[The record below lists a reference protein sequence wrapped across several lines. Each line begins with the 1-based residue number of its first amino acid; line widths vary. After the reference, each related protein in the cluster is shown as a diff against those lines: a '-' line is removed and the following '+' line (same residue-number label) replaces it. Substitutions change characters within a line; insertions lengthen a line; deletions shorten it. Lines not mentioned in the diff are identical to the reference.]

1 MSSDLFDRQKDAV
14 GKGERTIL
22 VYIELTT
29 GKQIPNSLDEFKQL
43 AESSGLDIIDT
54 VQVKLSFTKAQ
65 FFIGTGKVDELAL
78 IVDDKKIDLVVF
90 SLALSPSQ
98 ERNLEKVLK
107 CQVLDRTG
115 LILDIFALRA
125 SSFEG
130 KLQVELAQ
138 LRHLST
144 RLVRG
149 WTHLERQKGG
159 IGLRGP
165 GETQLETDKRLIS
178 IRIKNINKRLHKV
191 HKQHDLGRKARI
203 KNELPMISLA
213 GYTNAGKSTLFNRL
227 TKSEV
232 YADDKL
238 FATLDSTIRR
248 VILPAAGE
256 AVIADTVGFIQDLPH
271 ELVEAFK
278 STLEETR
285 QANVLLHVVDASDIN
300 NRDKIDQVQEIIEQ
314 IEAQDIPSIIVM
326 NKIDEISGFSP
337 RLDKDD
343 QGNIYRVWLSA
354 NTGEGIDLLYKALSQ
369 SLSGMMTFARIKL
382 DVQSAYIRSE
392 IHKVGF
398 IQKEIMNEFGQWLL
412 EINVTS
418 HYLER
423 LLNKRG
429 VSLLWEQKS
438 QQSQMV

>member
-1 MSSDLFDRQKDAV
+1 MPMELFDRQKDAV
-14 GKGERTIL
+14 GQGERTVL
-22 VYIELTT
+22 VHIELNSTRHT
-29 GKQIPNSLDEFKQL
+29 PNSLDEFKQL
-43 AESSGLDIIDT
+43 ALSSGLNIVDT
-54 VQVKLSFTKAQ
+54 ITVKRNFTKAQ
-65 FFIGTGKVDELAL
+65 FFIGTGKVDELTD
-78 IVDDKKIDLVVF
+78 IVSEHEIDLVIF
-90 SLALSPSQ
+90 SLELSPSQ
-98 ERNLEKVLK
+98 ERNLEKALK
-107 CQVLDRTG
+107 CQVIDRTG

-178 IRIKNINKRLHKV
+178 IRIKNINKRLAKV
-191 HKQHDLGRKARI
+191 HKQHDLGRKSRL
-203 KNELPMISLA
+203 KNELPMISLV

-227 TKSEV
+227 TNANV

-256 AVIADTVGFIQDLPH
+256 AVIADTVGFIRDLPH

-285 QANVLLHVVDASDIN
+285 QANVLLHVVDASDAN
-300 NRDKIDQVQEIIEQ
+300 NRDKIEQVEGIIEQ
-314 IEAQDIPSIIVM
+314 IDAQNIPSIIVM
-326 NKIDEISGFSP
+326 NKIDEIGDFSP
-337 RLDKDD
+337 RVDKDND
-343 QGNIYRVWLSA
+343 GNIYRVWLSA
-354 NTGEGIDLLYKALSQ
+354 HSGEGIDLIYKALSQ
-369 SLSGMMTFARIKL
+369 SLSGMMTCARIQL
-382 DVQSAYIRSE
+382 DVQSAFIRSE

-398 IQKEIMNEFGQWLL
+398 IEKEIMNEFGQWLL
-412 EINVTS
+412 EINVTR

-423 LLNKRG
+423 LLVKQG

-438 QQSQMV
+438 QQSQTA

>member
-1 MSSDLFDRQKDAV
+1 MELFDRQKDAV
-14 GKGERTIL
+14 GQGERTIL
-22 VYIELTT
+22 VHIELTSIS
-29 GKQIPNSLDEFKQL
+29 QSPDSVNEFKQL
-43 AESSGLDIIDT
+43 AASSGLNIIET
-54 VQVKLSFTKAQ
+54 VLVKRSFTKAQ

-78 IVDDKKIDLVVF
+78 SVSDNEIELVIF
-90 SLALSPSQ
+90 SHQSSPSQ
-98 ERNLEKVLK
+98 ERNLEKALK
-107 CQVLDRTG
+107 CQVMDRTG

-138 LRHLST
+138 LKHLST

-178 IRIKNINKRLHKV
+178 IRIKNINKRLAKV
-191 HKQHDLGRKARI
+191 HKQHDLGRKSRV
-203 KNELPMISLA
+203 KNQLPMISLA
-213 GYTNAGKSTLFNRL
+213 GYTNAGKSTLFNLL
-227 TKSEV
+227 TNAEV

-248 VILPAAGE
+248 VMLPASGE

-285 QANVLLHVVDASDIN
+285 QANVLLHIVDASDPN
-300 NRDKIDQVQEIIEQ
+300 NRDKIDQVEDIIEQ
-314 IEAQDIPSIIVM
+314 IDAQKIPRILVM
-326 NKIDEISGFSP
+326 NKIDGLVNFKP
-337 RLDKDD
+337 RIDKDSE
-343 QGNIYRVWLSA
+343 GNISRVWLSA
-354 NTGEGIDLLYKALSQ
+354 ETGEGVDLLYEALSE
-369 SLSGMMTFARIKL
+369 SLSGMMTSARIKL

-398 IQKEIMNEFGQWLL
+398 IKKEIMNEFGQWLL

-423 LLNKRG
+423 LLDKQG
-429 VSLLWEQKS
+429 VSLLWKQKS
-438 QQSQMV
+438 QQSQTA

>member
-1 MSSDLFDRQKDAV
+1 MELFDRQKDSV
-14 GKGERTIL
+14 GQGERTVL
-22 VYIELTT
+22 VNVELTSNRQQSN
-29 GKQIPNSLDEFKQL
+29 GIDEFRQL
-43 AESSGLDIIDT
+43 ALSSGLNIVQTIT
-54 VQVKLSFTKAQ
+54 VKRNSTEAK
-65 FFIGTGKVDELAL
+65 FFIGKGKVEELAS
-78 IVDDKKIDLVVF
+78 IVSINEVDLVIF
-90 SLALSPSQ
+90 SLQLSPTQ
-98 ERNLEKVLK
+98 ERNLEKTLK
-107 CQVLDRTG
+107 CQVMDRTA

-125 SSFEG
+125 KSFEG

-178 IRIKNINKRLHKV
+178 KRIKYLSKRLEKV
-191 HKQHDLGRKARI
+191 HKQHDLGRKSRR
-203 KNELPMISLA
+203 KKDLPMISLA
-213 GYTNAGKSTLFNRL
+213 GYTNAGKSTLFNQL
-227 TKSEV
+227 TNSHV

-256 AVIADTVGFIQDLPH
+256 AVVADTVGFIQDLPH
-271 ELVEAFK
+271 ELVAAFK

-285 QANVLLHVVDASDIN
+285 QANVLLHVVDASDN
-300 NRDKIDQVQEIIEQ
+300 DNGDKIEQVEDIIEQ
-314 IEAQDIPSIIVM
+314 IGAQEIPSIIVM
-326 NKIDEISGFSP
+326 NKIDEMSDFHP
-337 RLDKDD
+337 RVDKDYA
-343 QGNIYRVWLSA
+343 GNIYRVWLSA
-354 NTGEGIDLLYKALSQ
+354 HTGEGIDLLYQALSER
-369 SLSGMMTFARIKL
+369 LSGMMTYAGIQL

-398 IQKEIMNEFGQWLL
+398 IQKEKMNEFGQWLL
-412 EINVTS
+412 EINVTR
-418 HYLER
+418 HYLKR
-423 LLNKRG
+423 LLGKQG

-438 QQSQMV
+438 QQSQMA

>member
-1 MSSDLFDRQKDAV
+1 MELFDRQKDAV
-14 GKGERTIL
+14 GQGERTVLIH
-22 VYIELTT
+22 VELNSGRHT
-29 GKQIPNSLDEFKQL
+29 PNSLGEFKQL
-43 AESSGLDIIDT
+43 ALSSGLNIVDT
-54 VQVKLSFTKAQ
+54 ITVKRNFTKAQ
-65 FFIGTGKVDELAL
+65 FFIGTGKVDELSD
-78 IVDDKKIDLVVF
+78 IVSEHEIDLVIF
-90 SLALSPSQ
+90 SLELSPSQ
-98 ERNLEKVLK
+98 ERNLEKALK
-107 CQVLDRTG
+107 CQVMDRTG

-178 IRIKNINKRLHKV
+178 IRIKNINKRLAKV
-191 HKQHDLGRKARI
+191 HKQHDLGRKSRL
-203 KNELPMISLA
+203 KKELPMISLV

-227 TKSEV
+227 TNANV

-285 QANVLLHVVDASDIN
+285 QANVLLHVVDASDAN
-300 NRDKIDQVQEIIEQ
+300 NRDKIEQVEDIIEQ
-314 IEAQDIPSIIVM
+314 IDAQNIPSIIVM
-326 NKIDEISGFSP
+326 NKIDEIGDFSP
-337 RLDKDD
+337 RVDKDND
-343 QGNIYRVWLSA
+343 GNIYRVWLSA
-354 NTGEGIDLLYKALSQ
+354 HSGEGIDLIYKALSQ
-369 SLSGMMTFARIKL
+369 SLSGMMTCARIQL
-382 DVQSAYIRSE
+382 DVQSAFIRSE
-392 IHKVGF
+392 IHKIGF
-398 IQKEIMNEFGQWLL
+398 IEKEIMNEFGQWLL
-412 EINVTS
+412 EINVTR

-423 LLNKRG
+423 LLVKQG

-438 QQSQMV
+438 Q

>member
-1 MSSDLFDRQKDAV
+1 MPMELFDRQKDAV
-14 GKGERTIL
+14 GQGERTVLIH
-22 VYIELTT
+22 VELNSGRHT
-29 GKQIPNSLDEFKQL
+29 PNSLGEFKQL
-43 AESSGLDIIDT
+43 ALSSGLNIVDT
-54 VQVKLSFTKAQ
+54 ITVKRNFTKAQ
-65 FFIGTGKVDELAL
+65 FFIGTGKVDELTD
-78 IVDDKKIDLVVF
+78 IVSEHEIDLVIF
-90 SLALSPSQ
+90 SLELSPSQ
-98 ERNLEKVLK
+98 ERNLEKALK
-107 CQVLDRTG
+107 CQVMDRTG

-178 IRIKNINKRLHKV
+178 IRIKNINKRLAKV
-191 HKQHDLGRKARI
+191 HKQHDLGRKSRL
-203 KNELPMISLA
+203 KNELPMISLV

-227 TKSEV
+227 TNANV

-256 AVIADTVGFIQDLPH
+256 AVIADTVGFIRDLPH

-285 QANVLLHVVDASDIN
+285 QANVLLHVVDASDAN
-300 NRDKIDQVQEIIEQ
+300 NRDKIEQVEGIIEQ
-314 IEAQDIPSIIVM
+314 IDAQNIPSIIVM
-326 NKIDEISGFSP
+326 NKIDEIGDFSP
-337 RLDKDD
+337 RVDKDND
-343 QGNIYRVWLSA
+343 GNIYRVWLSA
-354 NTGEGIDLLYKALSQ
+354 HSGEGIDLIYKALSQ
-369 SLSGMMTFARIKL
+369 SLSGMMTCARIQL
-382 DVQSAYIRSE
+382 DVQSAFIRSE
-392 IHKVGF
+392 IHKIGF
-398 IQKEIMNEFGQWLL
+398 IEKEIMNEFGQWLL
-412 EINVTS
+412 EINVTR

-423 LLNKRG
+423 LLVKQG

-438 QQSQMV
+438 QQSQTA

>member
-1 MSSDLFDRQKDAV
+1 MPMELFDRQKDAV
-14 GKGERTIL
+14 GQGERTVL
-22 VYIELTT
+22 VHIELNSTRHA
-29 GKQIPNSLDEFKQL
+29 PNSLDEFKQL
-43 AESSGLDIIDT
+43 ALSSGLNIVDT
-54 VQVKLSFTKAQ
+54 ITVKRNFTKAQ
-65 FFIGTGKVDELAL
+65 FFIGTGKVDELTD
-78 IVDDKKIDLVVF
+78 IVSEHEIDLVIF
-90 SLALSPSQ
+90 SLELSPSQ
-98 ERNLEKVLK
+98 ERNLEKALK
-107 CQVLDRTG
+107 CQVMDRTG

-178 IRIKNINKRLHKV
+178 IRIKNINKRLAKV
-191 HKQHDLGRKARI
+191 HKQHDLGRKSRL
-203 KNELPMISLA
+203 KNELPMISLV

-227 TKSEV
+227 TNANV

-256 AVIADTVGFIQDLPH
+256 AVIADTVGFIRDLPH

-285 QANVLLHVVDASDIN
+285 QANVLLHVVDASDAN
-300 NRDKIDQVQEIIEQ
+300 NRDKIEQVEGIIEQ
-314 IEAQDIPSIIVM
+314 IDAQNIPSIIVM
-326 NKIDEISGFSP
+326 NKIDEIGDFSP
-337 RLDKDD
+337 RVDKDND
-343 QGNIYRVWLSA
+343 GNIYRVWLSA
-354 NTGEGIDLLYKALSQ
+354 HSGEGIDLIYKALSQ
-369 SLSGMMTFARIKL
+369 SLSGMMTCARIQL
-382 DVQSAYIRSE
+382 DVQSAFIRSE

-398 IQKEIMNEFGQWLL
+398 IEKEIMNEFGQWLL
-412 EINVTS
+412 EINVTR

-423 LLNKRG
+423 LLVKQG

-438 QQSQMV
+438 QQSQTA

>member
-423 LLNKRG
+423 LLDKQG
-429 VSLLWEQKS
+429 VSLLWKQKS
-438 QQSQMV
+438 QQSQMA

>member
-22 VYIELTT
+22 VYIELTS

-149 WTHLERQKGG
+149 WAHLERQKGG

-423 LLNKRG
+423 LLDKQG

>member
-138 LRHLST
+138 LRHLSS

-423 LLNKRG
+423 LLDKQG

>member
-1 MSSDLFDRQKDAV
+1 MSSDLFDRQKEAV
-14 GKGERTIL
+14 GQGERTIL
-22 VYIELTT
+22 VHVKLTS
-29 GKQIPNSLDEFKQL
+29 GNHSNGSVEEFQQL
-43 AESSGLDIIDT
+43 AESSGLNIVETLAI
-54 VQVKLSFTKAQ
+54 KRSFTKAQ
-65 FFIGTGKVDELAL
+65 FFIGTGKVDELEL
-78 IVDDKKIDLVVF
+78 LVRENEIELVIF
-90 SLALSPSQ
+90 SMQLSPSQ
-98 ERNLEKVLK
+98 ERNLEKALK
-107 CQVLDRTG
+107 CQVMDRTG

-138 LRHLST
+138 LKHLST

-178 IRIKNINKRLHKV
+178 LRIKNINKRLSKV
-191 HKQHDLGRKARI
+191 HKQHDLGRKSRV
-203 KNELPMISLA
+203 KNQLPMISLA
-213 GYTNAGKSTLFNRL
+213 GYTNAGKSTLFNLL
-227 TKSEV
+227 TKAQV

-248 VILPAAGE
+248 VMLPASGE

-271 ELVEAFK
+271 ELIEAFK

-285 QANVLLHVVDASDIN
+285 QADVLLHVVDASDPN
-300 NRDKIDQVQEIIEQ
+300 SRDKIEQVEEIIDQ
-314 IEAQDIPSIIVM
+314 IDAAEIPRIIVM
-326 NKIDEISGFSP
+326 NKIDGINDFKP
-337 RLDKDD
+337 RIDKDNE
-343 QGNIYRVWLSA
+343 GNIYRVWLSA
-354 NTGEGIDLLYKALSQ
+354 HTGEGVDLLYEALSQ
-369 SLSGMMTFARIKL
+369 GLSGMMTFASIKL

-398 IQKEIMNEFGQWLL
+398 IKKEIMNEFGQWLL

-423 LLNKRG
+423 LLDKQG
-429 VSLLWEQKS
+429 VSLLWKQNP
-438 QQSQMV
+438 QQSQTA

>member
-1 MSSDLFDRQKDAV
+1 MELFDRQKDSV
-14 GKGERTIL
+14 GQGERTVL
-22 VYIELTT
+22 VNVELTSNRQQSN
-29 GKQIPNSLDEFKQL
+29 GMDEFRQL
-43 AESSGLDIIDT
+43 ALSSGLNIVQTIT
-54 VQVKLSFTKAQ
+54 VKRNSTEAK
-65 FFIGTGKVDELAL
+65 FFIGKGKVEELAS
-78 IVDDKKIDLVVF
+78 IVSINEVDLVIF
-90 SLALSPSQ
+90 SLQLSPTQ
-98 ERNLEKVLK
+98 ERNLEKTLK
-107 CQVLDRTG
+107 CQVMDRTA

-125 SSFEG
+125 KSFEG

-178 IRIKNINKRLHKV
+178 KRIKYLGKRLEKV
-191 HKQHDLGRKARI
+191 HKQHDLGRKSRR
-203 KNELPMISLA
+203 KKDLPMISLA
-213 GYTNAGKSTLFNRL
+213 GYTNAGKSTLFNQL
-227 TKSEV
+227 TNSHV

-256 AVIADTVGFIQDLPH
+256 AVVADTVGFIQDLPH
-271 ELVEAFK
+271 ELVAAFK

-285 QANVLLHVVDASDIN
+285 QANVLLHVVDASDN
-300 NRDKIDQVQEIIEQ
+300 DNGDKIEQVEDIIEQ
-314 IEAQDIPSIIVM
+314 IGAQEIPSIIVM
-326 NKIDEISGFSP
+326 NKIDEMSDFHP
-337 RLDKDD
+337 RVDKDYA
-343 QGNIYRVWLSA
+343 GNIYRVWLSA
-354 NTGEGIDLLYKALSQ
+354 HTGEGIDLLYQALSER
-369 SLSGMMTFARIKL
+369 LSGMMTCAGIQL

-398 IQKEIMNEFGQWLL
+398 IQKEKMNEFGQWLL
-412 EINVTS
+412 EINVTR
-418 HYLER
+418 HYLKR
-423 LLNKRG
+423 LLGKQG

-438 QQSQMV
+438 QQSQMA

>member
-1 MSSDLFDRQKDAV
+1 MFFERPKT
-14 GKGERTIL
+14 GEVTIL
-22 VYIELTT
+22 VQLSIESD
-29 GKQIPNSLDEFKQL
+29 KEREDPIEF
-43 AESSGLDIIDT
+43 E
-54 VQVKLSFTKAQ
+54 
-65 FFIGTGKVDELAL
+65 ELAL
-78 IVDDKKIDLVVF
+78 SAGALPVEFISGARKQPSPNYFVGSGKLEEIASAVRAHKAQVVLF
-90 SLALSPSQ
+90 NHALSPSQ
-98 ERNLEKVLK
+98 ERNLEKELQ
-107 CQVLDRTG
+107 CRVLDRTG
-115 LILDIFALRA
+115 LILDIFAQRA
-125 SSFEG
+125 RSHEG

-138 LRHLST
+138 LQHLST
-144 RLVRG
+144 RLKRG
-149 WTHLERQKGG
+149 WTHLDRQKGG
-159 IGLRGP
+159 IGLRGA
-165 GETQLETDKRLIS
+165 GETQLELDQRMIGQRIKS
-178 IRIKNINKRLHKV
+178 IRK
-191 HKQHDLGRKARI
+191 
-203 KNELPMISLA
+203 SLA
-213 GYTNAGKSTLFNRL
+213 KVRSQREQGRRSRSRAEIPTVSLVGYTNAGKSTLFNAL
-227 TKSEV
+227 TNAEA
-232 YADDKL
+232 YAADQL
-238 FATLDSTIRR
+238 FATLDSTLRR
-248 VILPAAGE
+248 VELPNFGGAI
-256 AVIADTVGFIQDLPH
+256 VADTVGFIQDLPH

-314 IEAQDIPSIIVM
+314 IEAHDIPSIIVM

-354 NTGEGIDLLYKALSQ
+354 NTGKGIDLLYKALSQ

-423 LLNKRG
+423 LLDKQG

>member
-1 MSSDLFDRQKDAV
+1 MELFDRQKEAV
-14 GKGERTIL
+14 GQGERTIL
-22 VYIELTT
+22 VNVELTSGNQST
-29 GKQIPNSLDEFKQL
+29 GSIDEFKQL
-43 AESSGLDIIDT
+43 AESSGLNI
-54 VQVKLSFTKAQ
+54 VKTLTIKRSFTKAQ
-65 FFIGTGKVDELAL
+65 YFIGTGKVDELAML
-78 IVDDKKIDLVVF
+78 VDENEIEIVIF
-90 SLALSPSQ
+90 SLQLSPSQ
-98 ERNLEKVLK
+98 ERNLEKALK
-107 CQVLDRTG
+107 CQVMDRTG

-125 SSFEG
+125 NSFEG

-138 LRHLST
+138 LKHLST

-178 IRIKNINKRLHKV
+178 IRIKNINKRLLKV
-191 HKQHDLGRKARI
+191 HKQHDLGRKSRV
-203 KNELPMISLA
+203 KNQLPMISLT
-213 GYTNAGKSTLFNRL
+213 GYTNAGKSTLFNLL
-227 TKSEV
+227 TKAQV

-248 VILPAAGE
+248 VMLPASGE

-271 ELVEAFK
+271 ELIEAFK

-285 QANVLLHVVDASDIN
+285 QANVLLHVVDASDQN
-300 NRDKIDQVQEIIEQ
+300 SRDKIEQVEKIIEQ
-314 IEAQDIPSIIVM
+314 IDAKEIPTIIVM
-326 NKIDEISGFSP
+326 NKIDGINDFRP
-337 RLDKDD
+337 RIDKDNE
-343 QGNIYRVWLSA
+343 GKIYRVWLSA
-354 NTGEGIDLLYKALSQ
+354 QTGDGVELLYEALSQ
-369 SLSGMMTFARIKL
+369 SLSGMMTFASIKL

-398 IQKEIMNEFGQWLL
+398 IKKEIMNEFGQWLL

-423 LLNKRG
+423 LLDKQG
-429 VSLLWEQKS
+429 VSLLWKQKS
-438 QQSQMV
+438 QQSQMA

>member
-1 MSSDLFDRQKDAV
+1 MPMELFDRQKDAV
-14 GKGERTIL
+14 GQGERTVLIH
-22 VYIELTT
+22 VELNSGRHT
-29 GKQIPNSLDEFKQL
+29 PNSLGEFKQL
-43 AESSGLDIIDT
+43 ALSSGLNIVDT
-54 VQVKLSFTKAQ
+54 ITVKRNFTKAQ
-65 FFIGTGKVDELAL
+65 FFIGTGKVDELSD
-78 IVDDKKIDLVVF
+78 IVSEYEIDLVIF
-90 SLALSPSQ
+90 SLELSPSQ
-98 ERNLEKVLK
+98 ERNLEKALK
-107 CQVLDRTG
+107 CQVMDRTG

-178 IRIKNINKRLHKV
+178 IRIKNINKRLAKV
-191 HKQHDLGRKARI
+191 HKQHDLGRKSRL
-203 KNELPMISLA
+203 KNELPMISLV

-227 TKSEV
+227 TNANV

-285 QANVLLHVVDASDIN
+285 QANVLLHVVDASDAN
-300 NRDKIDQVQEIIEQ
+300 NRDKIEQVEDIIEQ
-314 IEAQDIPSIIVM
+314 IDAQNIPSIIVM
-326 NKIDEISGFSP
+326 NKIDEIGDFSP
-337 RLDKDD
+337 RVDKDND
-343 QGNIYRVWLSA
+343 GNIYRVWLSA
-354 NTGEGIDLLYKALSQ
+354 HSGEGIDLIYKALSQ
-369 SLSGMMTFARIKL
+369 RLSGMMTCARIQL
-382 DVQSAYIRSE
+382 DVQSAFIRSE
-392 IHKVGF
+392 IHKIGF
-398 IQKEIMNEFGQWLL
+398 IEKEIMNEFGQWLL
-412 EINVTS
+412 EINVTR

-423 LLNKRG
+423 LLVKQG

-438 QQSQMV
+438 Q

>member
-1 MSSDLFDRQKDAV
+1 MPRELFDRQKDSV
-14 GKGERTIL
+14 GQGERTIL
-22 VYIELTT
+22 VNVELTSNRQQSN
-29 GKQIPNSLDEFKQL
+29 GIDEFRQL
-43 AESSGLDIIDT
+43 ALSSGLNIVQTIT
-54 VQVKLSFTKAQ
+54 VKRNSTEAK
-65 FFIGTGKVDELAL
+65 FFIGKGKVEELAS
-78 IVDDKKIDLVVF
+78 IVNINEVDLVIF
-90 SLALSPSQ
+90 SLQLSPTQ
-98 ERNLEKVLK
+98 ERNLEKTLK
-107 CQVLDRTG
+107 CQVMDRTA

-125 SSFEG
+125 KSFEG

-178 IRIKNINKRLHKV
+178 KRIKYLGKRLEKV
-191 HKQHDLGRKARI
+191 HKQHDLGRKSRR
-203 KNELPMISLA
+203 KKDLPMISLA

-227 TKSEV
+227 TNSHV

-256 AVIADTVGFIQDLPH
+256 AVVADTVGFIQDLPH
-271 ELVEAFK
+271 ELVAAFK

-285 QANVLLHVVDASDIN
+285 QANVLLHVVDASDN
-300 NRDKIDQVQEIIEQ
+300 DNGDKIEQVEDIIEQ
-314 IEAQDIPSIIVM
+314 IGAQEIPSIIVM
-326 NKIDEISGFSP
+326 NKIDEMSDFHP
-337 RLDKDD
+337 RVDKDYA
-343 QGNIYRVWLSA
+343 GNIYRVWLSA
-354 NTGEGIDLLYKALSQ
+354 HTGEGIDLLYQALSER
-369 SLSGMMTFARIKL
+369 LSGMMTCAGIQL

-398 IQKEIMNEFGQWLL
+398 IQKEKMNEFGQWLL
-412 EINVTS
+412 EINVTR
-418 HYLER
+418 HYLKR
-423 LLNKRG
+423 LLGKQG

-438 QQSQMV
+438 QQSQMA

>member
-300 NRDKIDQVQEIIEQ
+300 NRDKIDQVQDIIEQ

-354 NTGEGIDLLYKALSQ
+354 NTGEGINLLYKALSQ
-369 SLSGMMTFARIKL
+369 SLSGTMTFARIKL

-423 LLNKRG
+423 LLDKQG

>member
-1 MSSDLFDRQKDAV
+1 MPMELFDRQKDAV
-14 GKGERTIL
+14 GQGERTVL
-22 VYIELTT
+22 VHIELNSERHA
-29 GKQIPNSLDEFKQL
+29 PNSVDEFKQL
-43 AESSGLDIIDT
+43 ALSSGLNIVDT
-54 VQVKLSFTKAQ
+54 ITVKRNFTKAQ
-65 FFIGTGKVDELAL
+65 FFIGTGKVDELTD
-78 IVDDKKIDLVVF
+78 IVSEHKIDLVIF
-90 SLALSPSQ
+90 SLELSPSQ
-98 ERNLEKVLK
+98 ERNLEKALK
-107 CQVLDRTG
+107 CQVMDRTG

-178 IRIKNINKRLHKV
+178 IRIKNINKRLAKV
-191 HKQHDLGRKARI
+191 HKQHDLGRKSRL
-203 KNELPMISLA
+203 KNELPMISLV

-227 TKSEV
+227 TNANV

-256 AVIADTVGFIQDLPH
+256 AVIADTVGFIRDLPH

-285 QANVLLHVVDASDIN
+285 QANVLLHVVDASDAN
-300 NRDKIDQVQEIIEQ
+300 NRDKIEQVEGIIEQ
-314 IEAQDIPSIIVM
+314 IDAQNIPSIIVM
-326 NKIDEISGFSP
+326 NKIDEIGDFSP
-337 RLDKDD
+337 RVDKDND
-343 QGNIYRVWLSA
+343 GNIYRVWLSA
-354 NTGEGIDLLYKALSQ
+354 HSGEGIDLIYKALSQ
-369 SLSGMMTFARIKL
+369 SLSGMMTCARIQL
-382 DVQSAYIRSE
+382 DVQSAFIRSE

-398 IQKEIMNEFGQWLL
+398 IEKEKMNEFGQWLL
-412 EINVTS
+412 EINVTR

-423 LLNKRG
+423 LLVKQG

-438 QQSQMV
+438 QQSQTA

>member
-1 MSSDLFDRQKDAV
+1 MELFDRQKDSV
-14 GKGERTIL
+14 GQGERTVL
-22 VYIELTT
+22 VNVELTSNRQQSN
-29 GKQIPNSLDEFKQL
+29 GIDEFRQL
-43 AESSGLDIIDT
+43 ALSSGLNIVQTIT
-54 VQVKLSFTKAQ
+54 VKRNSTEAK
-65 FFIGTGKVDELAL
+65 FFIGKGKVEELAS
-78 IVDDKKIDLVVF
+78 IVSINEVDLVIF
-90 SLALSPSQ
+90 SLQLSPTQ
-98 ERNLEKVLK
+98 ERNLEKTLK
-107 CQVLDRTG
+107 CQVMDRTG

-125 SSFEG
+125 KSFEG

-178 IRIKNINKRLHKV
+178 KRIKYLNKRLEKV
-191 HKQHDLGRKARI
+191 HKQHDLGRKSRR
-203 KNELPMISLA
+203 KKDLPMISLA

-227 TKSEV
+227 TNSHV

-256 AVIADTVGFIQDLPH
+256 AVVADTVGFIQDLPH
-271 ELVEAFK
+271 ELVAAFK

-285 QANVLLHVVDASDIN
+285 QANVLLHVVDASDN
-300 NRDKIDQVQEIIEQ
+300 DNGDKIEQVEDIIEQ
-314 IEAQDIPSIIVM
+314 IGAQEIPSIIVM
-326 NKIDEISGFSP
+326 NKIDEMSDFHP
-337 RLDKDD
+337 RVDKDYA
-343 QGNIYRVWLSA
+343 GNIYRVWLSA
-354 NTGEGIDLLYKALSQ
+354 HTGEGIDLLYQALSER
-369 SLSGMMTFARIKL
+369 LSGMMTCAGIQL

-398 IQKEIMNEFGQWLL
+398 IQKEKMNEFGQWLL
-412 EINVTS
+412 EINVTR
-418 HYLER
+418 HYLKR
-423 LLNKRG
+423 LLGKQG

-438 QQSQMV
+438 QQSQMA

>member
-337 RLDKDD
+337 RLDIDD

-423 LLNKRG
+423 LLDKQG
-429 VSLLWEQKS
+429 VSLLWKQKS
-438 QQSQMV
+438 QQSQTA

>member
-1 MSSDLFDRQKDAV
+1 MELFDRQKDSV
-14 GKGERTIL
+14 GQGERTVL
-22 VYIELTT
+22 VNVELTSNRQQSN
-29 GKQIPNSLDEFKQL
+29 GMDEFRQL
-43 AESSGLDIIDT
+43 ALSSGLNIVQTIT
-54 VQVKLSFTKAQ
+54 VKRNSTEAK
-65 FFIGTGKVDELAL
+65 FFIGTGKVEELAS
-78 IVDDKKIDLVVF
+78 IVDINEVDLVIF
-90 SLALSPSQ
+90 SLQLSPTQ
-98 ERNLEKVLK
+98 ERNLEKTLK
-107 CQVLDRTG
+107 CQVMDRTG

-125 SSFEG
+125 KSFEG

-178 IRIKNINKRLHKV
+178 KRIKYLGKRLEKV
-191 HKQHDLGRKARI
+191 HKQHDLGRKSRR
-203 KNELPMISLA
+203 KKDLPMISLA

-227 TKSEV
+227 TNSHV

-256 AVIADTVGFIQDLPH
+256 AVVADTVGFIQNLPH
-271 ELVEAFK
+271 ELVAAFK

-285 QANVLLHVVDASDIN
+285 QANVLLHVVDASDN
-300 NRDKIDQVQEIIEQ
+300 DNGDKIEQVEDIIEQ
-314 IEAQDIPSIIVM
+314 IGAQEIPSIIVM
-326 NKIDEISGFSP
+326 NKVDEMSGFHP
-337 RLDKDD
+337 RVDKDYA
-343 QGNIYRVWLSA
+343 GNIYRVWLSA
-354 NTGEGIDLLYKALSQ
+354 HTGEGIDFLYQALSER
-369 SLSGMMTFARIKL
+369 LSGMMTCAGIQL

-398 IQKEIMNEFGQWLL
+398 IQKEKMNEFGQWLL
-412 EINVTS
+412 EINVTR
-418 HYLER
+418 HYLKR
-423 LLNKRG
+423 LLDKQG

-438 QQSQMV
+438 QQSQMA

>member
-300 NRDKIDQVQEIIEQ
+300 NRDKIDQVQDIIEQ

-337 RLDKDD
+337 RLDIDD

-423 LLNKRG
+423 LLDKQG

>member
-1 MSSDLFDRQKDAV
+1 MPMELFDRQKDAV
-14 GKGERTIL
+14 GQGERTVL
-22 VYIELTT
+22 VHIELNSASHA
-29 GKQIPNSLDEFKQL
+29 PNSLDEFKQL
-43 AESSGLDIIDT
+43 ALSSGLNIVDT
-54 VQVKLSFTKAQ
+54 ITVKRNFTKAQ
-65 FFIGTGKVDELAL
+65 FFIGTGKVDELTD
-78 IVDDKKIDLVVF
+78 IVSEHKIDLVIF
-90 SLALSPSQ
+90 SLELSPSQ
-98 ERNLEKVLK
+98 ERNLEKALN
-107 CQVLDRTG
+107 CQVIDRTG

-178 IRIKNINKRLHKV
+178 IRIKNINKRLAKV
-191 HKQHDLGRKARI
+191 HKQHDLGRKSRL
-203 KNELPMISLA
+203 KNELPMISLV

-227 TKSEV
+227 TNANV

-256 AVIADTVGFIQDLPH
+256 AVIADTVGFIRDLPH

-285 QANVLLHVVDASDIN
+285 QANVLLHVVDASDAN
-300 NRDKIDQVQEIIEQ
+300 NRDKIEQVEGIIEQ
-314 IEAQDIPSIIVM
+314 IDAQNIPSIIVM
-326 NKIDEISGFSP
+326 NKIDEIGDFSP
-337 RLDKDD
+337 RVDKDNN
-343 QGNIYRVWLSA
+343 GNIYRVWLSA
-354 NTGEGIDLLYKALSQ
+354 HSGEGIDLIYKALSQ
-369 SLSGMMTFARIKL
+369 SLSGMMTYARIQL
-382 DVQSAYIRSE
+382 DVQSAFIRSE

-398 IQKEIMNEFGQWLL
+398 IEKEIMNEFGQWLL
-412 EINVTS
+412 EINVTR

-423 LLNKRG
+423 LLVKQG

-438 QQSQMV
+438 QQSQTA

>member
-1 MSSDLFDRQKDAV
+1 MELFDRQKEAV
-14 GKGERTIL
+14 GQGERTIL
-22 VYIELTT
+22 VNVELTS
-29 GKQIPNSLDEFKQL
+29 GKQSSGCIDEFKQL
-43 AESSGLDIIDT
+43 AESSGLNI
-54 VQVKLSFTKAQ
+54 VKTLTIKRSFTKAQ
-65 FFIGTGKVDELAL
+65 YFIGTGKVDELAML
-78 IVDDKKIDLVVF
+78 VDENGIEIVIF
-90 SLALSPSQ
+90 SLQLSPSQ
-98 ERNLEKVLK
+98 ERNLEKALK
-107 CQVLDRTG
+107 CQVMDRTG

-125 SSFEG
+125 NSFEG

-138 LRHLST
+138 LKHLST

-178 IRIKNINKRLHKV
+178 IRIKNINKRLLKV
-191 HKQHDLGRKARI
+191 HKQHDLGRKSRV
-203 KNELPMISLA
+203 KNQLPMISLA
-213 GYTNAGKSTLFNRL
+213 GYTNAGKSTLFNLL
-227 TKSEV
+227 TKAQV

-248 VILPAAGE
+248 VMLPASGE

-271 ELVEAFK
+271 ELIEAFK

-285 QANVLLHVVDASDIN
+285 QANVLLHVVDASDQN
-300 NRDKIDQVQEIIEQ
+300 SRDKIEQVEKIIEQ
-314 IEAQDIPSIIVM
+314 IDAKEIPTIIVM
-326 NKIDEISGFSP
+326 NKIDGINDFQP
-337 RLDKDD
+337 RIDKDNE
-343 QGNIYRVWLSA
+343 GKIYRVWLSA
-354 NTGEGIDLLYKALSQ
+354 QTGDGVELLYEALSQ
-369 SLSGMMTFARIKL
+369 SLSGMMTSASIKL

-398 IQKEIMNEFGQWLL
+398 IKKEIMNEFGQWLL

-423 LLNKRG
+423 LLDKQG
-429 VSLLWEQKS
+429 VSLLWKQKS
-438 QQSQMV
+438 QQSQMA

>member
-1 MSSDLFDRQKDAV
+1 MPMELFDRQKDAV
-14 GKGERTIL
+14 GQGERTVL
-22 VYIELTT
+22 VHIELNSERHA
-29 GKQIPNSLDEFKQL
+29 PNSVDEFKQL
-43 AESSGLDIIDT
+43 ALSSGLNIVDT
-54 VQVKLSFTKAQ
+54 ITVKRNFTKAQ
-65 FFIGTGKVDELAL
+65 FFIGTGKVDELTD
-78 IVDDKKIDLVVF
+78 IVSEHEIDLVIF
-90 SLALSPSQ
+90 SLELSPSQ
-98 ERNLEKVLK
+98 ERNLEKALK
-107 CQVLDRTG
+107 CQVIDRTG

-178 IRIKNINKRLHKV
+178 IRIKNINKRLAKV
-191 HKQHDLGRKARI
+191 HKQHDLGRKSRL
-203 KNELPMISLA
+203 KNELPMISLV

-227 TKSEV
+227 TNANV

-256 AVIADTVGFIQDLPH
+256 AVIADTVGFIRDLPH

-285 QANVLLHVVDASDIN
+285 QANVLLHVVDASDAN
-300 NRDKIDQVQEIIEQ
+300 NRDKIEQVEGIIEQ
-314 IEAQDIPSIIVM
+314 IDAQNIPSIIVM
-326 NKIDEISGFSP
+326 NKIDEIGDFSP
-337 RLDKDD
+337 RVDKDNN
-343 QGNIYRVWLSA
+343 GNIYRVWLSA
-354 NTGEGIDLLYKALSQ
+354 HSGEGIDLIYKALSQ
-369 SLSGMMTFARIKL
+369 SLSGMMTCARIQL
-382 DVQSAYIRSE
+382 DVQSAFIRSE
-392 IHKVGF
+392 IHKIGF
-398 IQKEIMNEFGQWLL
+398 IEKEIMNEFGQWLL
-412 EINVTS
+412 EINVTR
-418 HYLER
+418 HYLKR
-423 LLNKRG
+423 LLGKQG

-438 QQSQMV
+438 QQSQMA